1 MNPNIKTITD
11 LARDLMDG
19 QQPPTGQALEKVN
32 NAIGELHKHQSANE
46 YQVLGLALLGALI
59 DRVGSDI
66 QAQQALQRFIRG
78 GADRV

>member
-19 QQPPTGQALEKVN
+19 QQPPTGQKLEKVE
-32 NAIGELHKHQSANE
+32 NAVRELHKHQSDAE
-46 YQVLGLALLGALI
+46 YQVLGLAMLGAVI

-66 QAQQALQRFIRG
+66 QAQQTLQRFIRG

>member
-1 MNPNIKTITD
+1 MNPNIQTIVN

-19 QQPPTGQALEKVN
+19 QQPPTGKKLEEVE
-32 NAIGELHKHQSANE
+32 NAVRELHKHQSGAE

-66 QAQQALQRFIRG
+66 QAQKTLQRFIRG